1 MNALVVSEAIPFIE
15 YDLHRQLLNKLRVH
29 GMNAAFGLRTQ
40 VGAQAPPDRPDGV
53 YCVTVPQR
61 AIGPGVCECE
71 LSRTAASALIA
82 DLPKALAVGRRTGS
96 AAASALI
103 ALAVGRRNGS
113 AAASESRMCCW
124 CARARAWDRQRSLTA
139 ACPSVV

>member
-82 DLPKALAVGRRTGS
+82 DLPKALAVGRR
-96 AAASALI
+96 
-103 ALAVGRRNGS
+103 NGS